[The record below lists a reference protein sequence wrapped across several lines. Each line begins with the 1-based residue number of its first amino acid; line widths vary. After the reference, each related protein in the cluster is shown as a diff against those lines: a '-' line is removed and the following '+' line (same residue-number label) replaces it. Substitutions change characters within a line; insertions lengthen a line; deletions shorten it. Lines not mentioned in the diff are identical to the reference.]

1 MGNIC
6 LKKTHNSLGQ
16 IVDKLEI
23 EDLEKNVIKLRYVQE
38 LDELE
43 KNSYSSTCIYNITNY
58 FLTTLSIILPA
69 LLSIQK
75 INTQYEELLFWT
87 GWGMSLSITLLNG
100 YIKLFKIDRNYYF
113 YNYNYEKFISE
124 GWNYIELGGVYNSKD
139 NHQLAYK
146 RFMGNVE
153 KLKTDNLNTLY
164 SDVKSSDNIKKKK
177 KKDKEGNVVKTDYM
191 AINTEIDNGINIEN
205 NENIGNKIEE

>member
-6 LKKTHNSLGQ
+6 LKNTHNSLQ
-16 IVDKLEI
+16 TIVDKLEL

-43 KNSYSSTCIYNITNY
+43 KNSYSSSCVYNITNC
-58 FLTTLSIILPA
+58 FLTTLSIILPG

-75 INTQYEELLFWT
+75 INTNYGDLLFWI
-87 GWGMSLSITLLNG
+87 GWGMSLCITLLNG

-124 GWNYIELGGVYNSKD
+124 GWNYIELGGVYNTKD

-164 SDVKSSDNIKKKK
+164 SDVKSSDNVKKKK
-177 KKDKEGNVVKTDYM
+177 RKDVNTVSKTDYM
-191 AINTEIDNGINIEN
+191 AINTEINTEINNEDSNIEN
-205 NENIGNKIEE
+205 KIDS